1 MKRLN
6 AGRCSKAGNKYII
19 CMRLKSCLSFCL
31 TVVLAVNRLGGQNI
45 QTVVQ
50 TGHYAAVTAVCYS
63 NDGSFI
69 ATGSED
75 KTIKLWRKSDGK
87 EIRSY
92 AGNDDEITYV
102 EINKQGTYIL
112 SVSKS
117 GTLMIWDLISGK
129 ILKKMKPAGDRYSCA
144 SFAPEGQSVITG
156 SRKSGIAVLDIQT
169 GNKVTEY
176 KTVPTDLYSEK
187 AFDYAQSKTVKY
199 SNDGQFVVA
208 GVADNTAIL
217 WDAASGKEIR
227 KYKRTNSTCSSC
239 LTEAQISGDN
249 KYVIAAYN
257 DSIKVFNRETGALV
271 KELFGQGGSPEGL
284 CISQD
289 SKYIAA
295 FEYGVAEVWS
305 LSSWKLVTKTGNY
318 NEKRVMSLA
327 INPDGKQIV
336 TGSEKRT
343 ADIWEI
349 PSGKSLLTLR
359 GYLNQVDER
368 ILTDSYMYWAG
379 FVNEAKLSPDGR
391 FIAVGRTGNNAKL
404 IDFKTGKV
412 FKTLTGHKSMVISL
426 CFSKDGKYLAT
437 GGLDGKA
444 IIWDVE
450 KGTPV
455 KTFTFPDE
463 KEAIYSVDFSADGK
477 MLAAAIWGGL
487 VVIWDVQSG
496 DRLRAISPH
505 DGRGC
510 YQVKFTPNGVYFIS
524 AGLDKKLKLI
534 EIDTGEEI
542 RTFIGHTNETL
553 VNSINFN
560 AAGDK
565 FITSAWDGTIRV
577 WDLLS
582 GLQLIKIKGH
592 PGGVYSA
599 KFDPSGKFIVSGG
612 DDFMVRL
619 WDATT
624 GALVS
629 EFSGHQGGV
638 GDVNITADLKYII
651 SGSRDGSIRIWNVE
665 EKRELVSLIFLNEND
680 WFIRNPEGYFD
691 ASEGAFSSISFV
703 KGTELYSISQFFNEF
718 YRPGLYSEAFGKSN
732 PAFRQNMVQTIEK
745 YPPPTVEIVL
755 PDGTSAVDN
764 PMSAFMVKVTNKG
777 GGVKEFKV
785 MQNGKRQEVDYSD
798 LRRMT
803 KAGQYAMKTFDLN
816 LVPGANEISI
826 SAFSDGDIESQPAS
840 LNVVYNG
847 LQRTS
852 DCYMI
857 SIGIN
862 KYENE
867 NLNLTY
873 ARMDAQAFAEQINLK
888 GVKLFSKIHSYIL
901 LDKDATKAKIL
912 TTLDEISKV
921 MKKEDVF
928 VFFYAGHGSMVEN
941 GFYFITSEITGLYQ
955 KDKLKDALYVKDLQ
969 DKFKMLPALK
979 QVVFIDACQSGSSVD
994 VLAMRGGAEEKAL
1007 AQLSRSS
1014 GIHVMASSES
1024 QQQSAEIKS
1033 LGHGVFT
1040 YVLLEALK
1048 GKADGAPMDSKIT
1061 VYEIKSFLDDQ
1072 VPEISYRLIRHKQFP
1087 STFSIGHD
1095 FPIVME

>member
-1 MKRLN
+1 
-6 AGRCSKAGNKYII
+6 
-19 CMRLKSCLSFCL
+19 MRLRNRFLFF
-31 TVVLAVNRLGGQNI
+31 VILALFSGILQGQNI

-50 TGHYAAVTAVCYS
+50 TGHYASVTAVCYS
-63 NDGSFI
+63 ADGSFI
-69 ATGSED
+69 ATGSAD
-75 KTIKLWRKSDGK
+75 KTIKLWRRSDGK

-92 AGNDDEITYV
+92 NGSDNGVNYV
-102 EINKQGTYIL
+102 EINRQGTFIL
-112 SVSKS
+112 SISES
-117 GTLMIWDLISGK
+117 GTLFIWDLLTGN
-129 ILKKMKPAGDRYSCA
+129 LMRQMKPSGDLYTCA
-144 SFAPEGQSVITG
+144 SFHPDGQQVITG
-156 SRKSGIAVLDIQT
+156 SRKSGIALLDIQT
-169 GNKVTEY
+169 GTKKSEFAAT
-176 KTVPTDLYSEK
+176 PRDLYSEK
-187 AFDYAQSKTVKY
+187 GFDYTWAKTVKF
-199 SNDGQFVVA
+199 SRDGQFVVA
-208 GVADNTAIL
+208 GVADYTAIL
-217 WDAASGKEIR
+217 WDAVTGKELR
-227 KYKRTNSTCSSC
+227 KFKRTDSNCTSC
-239 LTEAQISGDN
+239 RIEAQISGDN
-249 KYVIAAYN
+249 KYIITAYS
-257 DSIKVFNRETGALV
+257 DSIKIFNRETGALV
-271 KELFGQGGSPEGL
+271 KELFGQGGTPE
-284 CISQD
+284 CITISAD
-289 SKYIAA
+289 GKYISA
-295 FEYGVAEVWS
+295 FEYGVAEVWDLAS
-305 LSSWKLVTKTGNY
+305 GKLLIKTGDY
-318 NEKRVMSLA
+318 SEKNVRAVA
-327 INPDGKQIV
+327 ISDDGKLIV
-336 TGSEKRT
+336 TGNEKRT
-343 ADIWEI
+343 ADVWEV
-349 PSGKSLLTLR
+349 PSGKKLMTLK

-426 CFSKDGKYLAT
+426 CFSQDGKYLAT
-437 GGLDGKA
+437 GGLDGKV
-444 IIWDVE
+444 IIWEVE
-450 KGTPV
+450 TAIPV
-455 KTFTFPDE
+455 KTFTFADE

-477 MLAAAIWGGL
+477 MLAAAVWGGL

-496 DRLRAISPH
+496 DRLRAIEPH
-505 DGRGC
+505 QGRGC

-560 AAGDK
+560 TSGDK

-582 GLQLIKIKGH
+582 GLQLIKIKAH

-599 KFDPSGKFIVSGG
+599 KFDPSGKYIISGG
-612 DDFMVRL
+612 DDFLVKL
-619 WDATT
+619 WDAAT

-629 EFSGHQGGV
+629 EFAGHKGGV

-651 SGSRDGSIRIWNVE
+651 SGSRDGSIRIWNIE
-665 EKRELVSLIFLNEND
+665 EKRELVSIVFLNEND
-680 WFIRNPEGYFD
+680 WFIKNPDGYFD

-703 KGTELYSISQFFNEF
+703 KGLELFSISQFFNEF
-718 YRPGLYSEAFGKSN
+718 YRPGLYTEAFGKNN
-732 PAFRQNMVQTIEK
+732 PAFRQNVARAIDK
-745 YPPPTVEIVL
+745 FPPPAIEIVL
-755 PDGTSAVDN
+755 PDVPTPVDN
-764 PMSAFMVKVTNKG
+764 PMAVFMVKVTNRG

-785 MQNGKRQEVDYSD
+785 MQNGKRQEVDYTD
-798 LRRMT
+798 LKRMT
-803 KAGQYAMKTFDLN
+803 KDGQYVMKTFDLN

-840 LNVVYNG
+840 VNLVYNG

-852 DCYMI
+852 DCYQLC
-857 SIGIN
+857 IGIN
-862 KYENE
+862 KYDNE
-867 NLNLTY
+867 SLNLTY
-873 ARMDAQAFAEQINLK
+873 ARMDAQAFSAQISSK
-888 GVKLFSKIHSYIL
+888 GVKLFNKIHSYIL
-901 LDKDATKAKIL
+901 LDKEATKARIL
-912 TTLDEISKV
+912 STLDEIAGV

-928 VFFYAGHGSMVEN
+928 VFFYAGHGSMVDN

-955 KDKLKDALYVKDLQ
+955 QDKLKGALYVRELQ
-969 DKFKMLPALK
+969 EKFKMLPALK

-1040 YVLLEALK
+1040 YVLLEALN

-1061 VYEIKSFLDDQ
+1061 IYEIKSFLDDQ
-1072 VPEISYRLIRHKQFP
+1072 VPELSYKLIRHKQFP

-1095 FPIVME
+1095 FPLVMD